1 MLKKNFED
9 SLLNNQVKSEK
20 WNVQFDAG
28 RNARGKIGF
37 VLIPN
42 EQTIE
47 KDMLSWAPK
56 DVGMYFS
63 RAIMPHEISTS
74 ALAKCKDTLAETA
87 KRILPDDKLDVICFA
102 CTSGAVAVGEDV
114 SMKELIKAHPDS
126 KATTLISGVRKALN
140 KMGIKKLSV
149 GTPYVDELNT
159 EMANYFVQNGFE
171 ILNFQGMNLD
181 YDKDMIRVTPEYLVE
196 FAKAVD
202 HPESNGFLM
211 SCGALRT
218 MDVINQ
224 IEDAIGKPVIASN
237 QAMLWD
243 CLRLAGINDKIPKLG
258 RLFTEL

>member
-1 MLKKNFED
+1 MLKKNFEK

-47 KDMLSWAPK
+47 KDMLNWAPK

-114 SMKELIKAHPDS
+114 SMKELLKAHPQEVES
-126 KATTLISGVRKALN
+126 FRGGKTKLQGFFVGQLMKKTGGKADP
-140 KMGIKKLSV
+140 KLV
-149 GTPYVDELNT
+149 N
-159 EMANYFVQNGFE
+159 Q
-171 ILNFQGMNLD
+171 ILN
-181 YDKDMIRVTPEYLVE
+181 E
-196 FAKAVD
+196 
-202 HPESNGFLM
+202 
-211 SCGALRT
+211 
-218 MDVINQ
+218 
-224 IEDAIGKPVIASN
+224 
-237 QAMLWD
+237 
-243 CLRLAGINDKIPKLG
+243 KLKG
-258 RLFTEL
+258 

>member
-1 MLKKNFED
+1 MLKKNFEK

-47 KDMLSWAPK
+47 KDMINWAPK
-56 DVGMYFS
+56 NVGMYFS
-63 RAIMPHEISTS
+63 RAIMPHEISTA
-74 ALAKCKDTLAETA
+74 ALEKCKDTLAETA

-102 CTSGAVAVGEDV
+102 CTSGAVAVGEDI

-126 KATTLISGVRKALN
+126 KATTLITGVRKALN
-140 KMGIKKLSV
+140 TLGIKKLSI
-149 GTPYVDELNT
+149 GTPYADELNT
-159 EMANYFVQNGFE
+159 EMAKYFIQNDFE

-181 YDKDMIRVTPEYLVE
+181 YDRDMIKVSPDYLIE

-202 HPESNGFLM
+202 HPESDGFLM
-211 SCGALRT
+211 SCGALRA
-218 MDVINQ
+218 MDVIDQ
-224 IEDAIGKPVIASN
+224 IEDAIGKPVVTSN
-237 QAMLWD
+237 QAMLWE
-243 CLRLAGINDKIPKLG
+243 CLRLAGIEDKISKLG
-258 RLFTEL
+258 KLFIKY

>member
-47 KDMLSWAPK
+47 KDMLSWVPK

-102 CTSGAVAVGEDV
+102 CTSGAVAVGENV
-114 SMKELIKAHPDS
+114 SMNELIKAHPDS
-126 KATTLISGVRKALN
+126 KATTLITGVRKALN
-140 KMGIKKLSV
+140 TLGIKKLSI
-149 GTPYVDELNT
+149 GP
-159 EMANYFVQNGFE
+159 
-171 ILNFQGMNLD
+171 
-181 YDKDMIRVTPEYLVE
+181 
-196 FAKAVD
+196 
-202 HPESNGFLM
+202 
-211 SCGALRT
+211 GASAT
-218 MDVINQ
+218 
-224 IEDAIGKPVIASN
+224 
-237 QAMLWD
+237 
-243 CLRLAGINDKIPKLG
+243 
-258 RLFTEL
+258 

>member
-1 MLKKNFED
+1 MLKKNFEK

-102 CTSGAVAVGEDV
+102 CTSGAVAVGEDI

-126 KATTLISGVRKALN
+126 KATTLITGVRKALN
-140 KMGIKKLSV
+140 TLGIKKLSI
-149 GTPYVDELNT
+149 GTPYADELNT
-159 EMANYFVQNGFE
+159 EMAKYFIQNDFE

-181 YDKDMIRVTPEYLVE
+181 YDRDMIKVSPDYLIE

-202 HPESNGFLM
+202 HPESDGFLM
-211 SCGALRT
+211 SCGALRA
-218 MDVINQ
+218 MDVIDQ
-224 IEDAIGKPVIASN
+224 IEDAIGKPVVTSN
-237 QAMLWD
+237 QAMLWE
-243 CLRLAGINDKIPKLG
+243 CLRLAGIEDKISKLG
-258 RLFTEL
+258 KLFIKY

>member
-102 CTSGAVAVGEDV
+102 CTSGAVAVGEDI

-126 KATTLISGVRKALN
+126 KATTLITGVRKALN
-140 KMGIKKLSV
+140 TLGIKKLSI
-149 GTPYVDELNT
+149 GTPYADELNT
-159 EMANYFVQNGFE
+159 EMAKYFIQNDFE

-181 YDKDMIRVTPEYLVE
+181 YDRDMIKVSPDYLIE

-202 HPESNGFLM
+202 HPESDGFLM
-211 SCGALRT
+211 SCGALRA
-218 MDVINQ
+218 MDVIDQ
-224 IEDAIGKPVIASN
+224 IEDAIGKPVVTSN
-237 QAMLWD
+237 QAMLWE
-243 CLRLAGINDKIPKLG
+243 CLRLAGIEDKISKLG
-258 RLFTEL
+258 KLFIKY